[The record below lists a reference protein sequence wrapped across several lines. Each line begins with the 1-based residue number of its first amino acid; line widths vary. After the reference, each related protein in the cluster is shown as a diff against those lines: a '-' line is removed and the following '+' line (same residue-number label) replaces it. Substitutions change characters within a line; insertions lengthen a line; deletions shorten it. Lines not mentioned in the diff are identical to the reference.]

1 MNDASRTAKSLKNSV
16 VAMLFYVVTLILQ
29 FFSRK
34 IFLEY
39 LGTEILGLNTTC
51 TNLLQFL
58 NLAELGVGAAVAFS
72 LFKPMHDEDRE
83 TINDIITLQGHIYR
97 RIALLI
103 LGGAIILMC
112 FFPFIFEKATLP
124 LWYAYAS
131 FGVLLFSGLL
141 TYFVNYKQVA
151 LSASQQDYKI
161 AYSYKSILLLK
172 LLAQIIALSLF
183 PQPYIWWLVLEGTF
197 AIIASVSLHRMT
209 MKTFPFLDST
219 GRGFKNLRSKY
230 KEIEVKVK
238 QLIFHKLGTFALSQ
252 SSPLIIYAYA
262 NLTLVALYGNYMIA
276 ITGIQMLAASVF
288 NSMGAGVGHLVAE
301 GNQERIRNVFKEL
314 FTLRFLIVA
323 TLCFT
328 TFAVMNP
335 LIKVWIGSQYLLPES
350 SLLLMIAI
358 MFISMSRL
366 TVDAFVN
373 AFGLFK
379 DIWAPV
385 AEAALNIGLSIL
397 LGAWFGLNG
406 ILTGVLVSLICTMV
420 LWKPFFLI
428 TNHMK
433 GFMIHYLYMYA
444 LHLGLALATAFCT
457 IPILR
462 NLPVNPESGYIPL
475 AMYGVVTA
483 LCYGVILFLALFFLY
498 PGMRMVVSRI
508 GRFVRNRIRD

>member
-1 MNDASRTAKSLKNSV
+1 MSNQSRTAKSLKNSV
-16 VAMLFYVVTLILQ
+16 VAMGFYLVTLLLQ

-58 NLAELGVGAAVAFS
+58 NLAELGIGAAVSFS
-72 LFKPMHDEDRE
+72 LFKPMHDDDHD
-83 TINDIITLQGHIYR
+83 TINDIVSLQGHIYR
-97 RIALLI
+97 RIAMI
-103 LGGAIILMC
+103 IIVGAVILMC
-112 FFPFIFEKATLP
+112 FFPLIFKKANLP

-131 FGVLLFSGLL
+131 FSALLLSGLL

-161 AYSYKSILLLK
+161 AYSYKSIQLAK
-172 LLAQIIALSLF
+172 LLAQIMALSLF
-183 PQPYIWWLVLEGTF
+183 PHPYIWWLILEGVF
-197 AIIASVSLHRMT
+197 AILASISLHRMT
-209 MKTFPFLDST
+209 MRTFPFLDKSKHQF
-219 GRGFKNLRSKY
+219 GELRKRY
-230 KEIEVKVK
+230 KEIETKVK

-252 SSPLIIYAYA
+252 SSPLIIYAFA
-262 NLTLVALYGNYMIA
+262 SLSLVALYGNYMIA

-301 GNQERIRNVFKEL
+301 GDQSRIRAVFKEL
-314 FTLRFLIVA
+314 FTLRFLLVA
-323 TLCFT
+323 TLCFS
-328 TFAVMNP
+328 TFVVMTP
-335 LIKVWIGSQYLLPES
+335 LIQVWIGSEYLLPES
-350 SLLLMIAI
+350 SLLLMVAI

-385 AEAALNIGLSIL
+385 AEACLNIGLSII
-397 LGAWFGLNG
+397 LGSKFGLNG
-406 ILTGVLVSLICTMV
+406 ILCGVLISLICTMV
-420 LWKPFFLI
+420 LWKPYFLI

-433 GFMIHYLYMYA
+433 GFMPHYLYMYG
-444 LHLGLALATAFCT
+444 LHLGLALVAAYAS

-462 NLPVNPESGYIPL
+462 SLPIDPSTGYVNLGI
-475 AMYGVVTA
+475 YGVLTA
-483 LCYGVILFLALFFLY
+483 FIYGLILFAALWILY
-498 PGMRMVVSRI
+498 PGMRKVVKRI
-508 GRFVRNRIRD
+508 CGMLSQRLK